1 MNKKEHMYVKAIASF
16 AEIIPDGN
24 SREAVRGFKMSYF
37 WSAHLLK
44 AMAADLANTI
54 QKNTLTAMVQ
64 SIAKLTFSNPSVK
77 PIAAKGKAN
86 TVWLNFIN
94 DK

>member
-44 AMAADLANTI
+44 AMAAVRANTMHSKTFI
-54 QKNTLTAMVQ
+54 ARVQ
-64 SIAKLTFSNPSVK
+64 LAVKLTFTKPSIN
-77 PIAAKGKAN
+77 PIAAKGNAK
-86 TVWLNFIN
+86 TV
-94 DK
+94 

>member
-64 SIAKLTFSNPSVK
+64 SIVNLTFTSPSVK
-77 PIAAKGKAN
+77 PIAAKGNAN
-86 TVWLNFIN
+86 IV
-94 DK
+94 